1 MNNNNDAFIF
11 WNNLA
16 KIKENSSFSSLDW
29 KHICGEADINYL
41 SFRSAKY
48 GCHLPSVS
56 TIVQLSVFFKVSIES
71 LVCDCCNEMEERRN
85 RILDAVIKSKPS
97 RYIALESLLGLS
109 SPEIEDVE

>member
-16 KIKENSSFSSLDW
+16 KIKESSSLSSLDW
-29 KHICGEADINYL
+29 KQICGEADINYL

-56 TIVQLSVFFKVSIES
+56 TIVQLSRFFKVSIET
-71 LVCDCCNEMEERRN
+71 LVNDSGDEIGRASCRER
-85 RILDAVIKSKPS
+85 V
-97 RYIALESLLGLS
+97 
-109 SPEIEDVE
+109 

>member
-16 KIKENSSFSSLDW
+16 KVKEKSSFSSLDW
-29 KHICGEADINYL
+29 KQICSEADVNYL
-41 SFRSAKY
+41 SFRSSKY

-71 LVCDCCNEMEERRN
+71 LVCDGCNEIEERRN
-85 RILDAVIKSKPS
+85 RILDAVVKSKSS

-109 SPEIEDVE
+109 SPEIEDIE

>member
-16 KIKENSSFSSLDW
+16 KIKESSSLSSLDW
-29 KHICGEADINYL
+29 KQICSEADVNYL

-56 TIVQLSVFFKVSIES
+56 TIVQLSAFFNVSIES
-71 LVCDCCNEMEERRN
+71 LVCDCCNEIEERRN

-97 RYIALESLLGLS
+97 RYIALESLRGLS

>member
-1 MNNNNDAFIF
+1 MNNNNDAFVF
-11 WNNLA
+11 WKNLA
-16 KIKENSSFSSLDW
+16 FVKESSDYSTLDW
-29 KHICGEADINYL
+29 KQICNEADVNYM
-41 SFRSAKY
+41 SFRSSKY

-71 LVCDCCNEMEERRN
+71 LVCDGCNEIEERRN
-85 RILDAVIKSKPS
+85 RILDAVVKSKSS

>member
-16 KIKENSSFSSLDW
+16 KIKESSSLSSLDW
-29 KHICGEADINYL
+29 KQICSEANVNYL

-56 TIVQLSVFFKVSIES
+56 TIVQLSAFFKVSIES

-97 RYIALESLLGLS
+97 RYIAFESLLGLS

>member
-16 KIKENSSFSSLDW
+16 KIKEKSSFSSLDW
-29 KHICGEADINYL
+29 KQICSEANVNYL

-56 TIVQLSVFFKVSIES
+56 TIVQLSAFFKVSIES
-71 LVCDCCNEMEERRN
+71 LVCDCCNEIEERRN
-85 RILDAVIKSKPS
+85 RILDAVVKSKPS

-109 SPEIEDVE
+109 SPEIEDIE

>member
-16 KIKENSSFSSLDW
+16 KIKENSPFSSLDW

-56 TIVQLSVFFKVSIES
+56 TIVQLLRFFKVSIET
-71 LVCDCCNEMEERRN
+71 LVNDSGDEMELRRN
-85 RILDAVIKSKPS
+85 RILDAVIKSRAS
-97 RYIALESLLGLS
+97 RYIALESLLGLP
-109 SPEIEDVE
+109 SPEIEEVE

>member
-16 KIKENSSFSSLDW
+16 KIKESSPFSSLDW
-29 KHICGEADINYL
+29 KQICSEADVNYL
-41 SFRSAKY
+41 SFRSSKY

-71 LVCDCCNEMEERRN
+71 LVFNGCNEIEERRN
-85 RILDAVIKSKPS
+85 RILDAVVKSKSS

-109 SPEIEDVE
+109 SPEIEDIE

>member
-16 KIKENSSFSSLDW
+16 KVKEKSSFSSLDW
-29 KHICGEADINYL
+29 KQICSEADVNYL
-41 SFRSAKY
+41 SFRSSKY

-71 LVCDCCNEMEERRN
+71 LVCDGCNEIEERRN
-85 RILDAVIKSKPS
+85 RILDAVVKSKSS

>member
-11 WNNLA
+11 WKNLA

-29 KHICGEADINYL
+29 KHICSEADVNYM

-56 TIVQLSVFFKVSIES
+56 TIVQLSAFFKVSI
-71 LVCDCCNEMEERRN
+71 ERRN

>member
-1 MNNNNDAFIF
+1 MNNNNDAFVF
-11 WNNLA
+11 WKNLA
-16 KIKENSSFSSLDW
+16 FVKESSSFSTLDW
-29 KHICGEADINYL
+29 KQICNEADVNYM

-56 TIVQLSVFFKVSIES
+56 TIVQLSAFFKVSIES
-71 LVCDCCNEMEERRN
+71 LVCDCCNEIEERRN
-85 RILDAVIKSKPS
+85 RILDAVVKSKPS

>member
-1 MNNNNDAFIF
+1 MNNNNDAFVF
-11 WNNLA
+11 WKNLA
-16 KIKENSSFSSLDW
+16 FVKESSDYSTLDW
-29 KHICGEADINYL
+29 KQICNEADVNYM

-56 TIVQLSVFFKVSIES
+56 TIVQLSAFFKVSIES
-71 LVCDCCNEMEERRN
+71 LVCDCCNEIEERRN

-97 RYIALESLLGLS
+97 RYIAFESLLGLS

>member
-16 KIKENSSFSSLDW
+16 KIKEKSSFSSLDW

-56 TIVQLSVFFKVSIES
+56 TIVQLSAFFKVSIES
-71 LVCDCCNEMEERRN
+71 LVCDGCNEIEERRN
-85 RILDAVIKSKPS
+85 RILDAVVKSKSS

>member
-16 KIKENSSFSSLDW
+16 KIKESSPFSSFDW

-56 TIVQLSVFFKVSIES
+56 TIVQLSAFFKVSIES
-71 LVCDCCNEMEERRN
+71 LVFDGCNEMEERRN

-97 RYIALESLLGLS
+97 RYIALESLLGLY
-109 SPEIEDVE
+109 SPEVEDIE

>member
-16 KIKENSSFSSLDW
+16 KIKENSPFSSFDW
-29 KHICGEADINYL
+29 KHICGEADVNYL

-71 LVCDCCNEMEERRN
+71 LVCNCCNEMEERRN

>member
-97 RYIALESLLGLS
+97 RYIAFESLLGLS
-109 SPEIEDVE
+109 SPEIKDVE

>member
-1 MNNNNDAFIF
+1 MHKLIINQVLFGVI
-11 WNNLA
+11 
-16 KIKENSSFSSLDW
+16 W
-29 KHICGEADINYL
+29 KNICSEADVNYM

-56 TIVQLSVFFKVSIES
+56 TIVQLSAFFKVSIES
-71 LVCDCCNEMEERRN
+71 LVCDGCSEMEERRN
-85 RILDAVIKSKPS
+85 RILDAIIKSKPS

>member
-16 KIKENSSFSSLDW
+16 KIKESSPFSSLDW
-29 KHICGEADINYL
+29 KHICSEANVNYL

-97 RYIALESLLGLS
+97 RYIAFESLLGLS

>member
-16 KIKENSSFSSLDW
+16 KIKEKSSFSSLDW
-29 KHICGEADINYL
+29 KQICSEANVNYL

-56 TIVQLSVFFKVSIES
+56 TIVQLSAFFKVSIES
-71 LVCDCCNEMEERRN
+71 LVCDDCNEIEERRN

-109 SPEIEDVE
+109 SPEIEDIE

>member
-1 MNNNNDAFIF
+1 MNNNNDAFVF
-11 WNNLA
+11 WKNLSFV
-16 KIKENSSFSSLDW
+16 KENSSFSTLDW
-29 KHICGEADINYL
+29 KQICNKADVNYM

-56 TIVQLSVFFKVSIES
+56 TIVQLSAFFKVSIES
-71 LVCDCCNEMEERRN
+71 LVCDDCNEIEERRN

-109 SPEIEDVE
+109 SPEIEDIE

>member
-1 MNNNNDAFIF
+1 MNNNNDAFVF
-11 WNNLA
+11 WKNLA
-16 KIKENSSFSSLDW
+16 FVKESSSFSSFDW
-29 KHICGEADINYL
+29 KQICSEANVNYL

-56 TIVQLSVFFKVSIES
+56 TIVQLSAFFKVSIES

>member
-29 KHICGEADINYL
+29 KHICSEADVNYM

-56 TIVQLSVFFKVSIES
+56 TIVQLSAFFKVSIES
-71 LVCDCCNEMEERRN
+71 LVCDGCSEVEERRN

-97 RYIALESLLGLS
+97 RYIALESLLGLY
-109 SPEIEDVE
+109 SPEVEDVE

>member
-16 KIKENSSFSSLDW
+16 KIKESSSFSSFDW
-29 KHICGEADINYL
+29 KQICSEANVNYL

-97 RYIALESLLGLS
+97 RYIAFESLLGLS

>member
-97 RYIALESLLGLS
+97 RYIAFESLLGLS

>member
-11 WNNLA
+11 WKNLA
-16 KIKENSSFSSLDW
+16 KIKENSSFSSIDW
-29 KHICGEADINYL
+29 KSICSEAGVNYL

-56 TIVQLSVFFKVSIES
+56 TIIQLSVFFRVSIES
-71 LVCDCCNEMEERRN
+71 LVCDGCNEMEERRN

-97 RYIALESLLGLS
+97 RYIALESLLGLYS
-109 SPEIEDVE
+109 SEIEDIE

>member
-16 KIKENSSFSSLDW
+16 KIKESSSLSSLDW
-29 KHICGEADINYL
+29 KQICSEANVNYL

>member
-1 MNNNNDAFIF
+1 MNNNNDAFVF
-11 WNNLA
+11 WKNLSFV
-16 KIKENSSFSSLDW
+16 KENSSFSTLDW
-29 KHICGEADINYL
+29 KQICNEADVNYM

-56 TIVQLSVFFKVSIES
+56 TIVQLSAFFKVSIES
-71 LVCDCCNEMEERRN
+71 LVCDDCNEIEERRN

-109 SPEIEDVE
+109 SPEIEDIE

>member
-11 WNNLA
+11 WKNLA

-29 KHICGEADINYL
+29 KNICSEADVNYM

-56 TIVQLSVFFKVSIES
+56 TIVQLSAFFKVSIES
-71 LVCDCCNEMEERRN
+71 LVFAGCIEMGERGN

-97 RYIALESLLGLS
+97 RYIALESLLGLY
-109 SPEIEDVE
+109 SPEVEDVE

>member
-16 KIKENSSFSSLDW
+16 KIKENSPFSSLDW

-48 GCHLPSVS
+48 GCHLPSVF

-97 RYIALESLLGLS
+97 RYIAFESLLGLS